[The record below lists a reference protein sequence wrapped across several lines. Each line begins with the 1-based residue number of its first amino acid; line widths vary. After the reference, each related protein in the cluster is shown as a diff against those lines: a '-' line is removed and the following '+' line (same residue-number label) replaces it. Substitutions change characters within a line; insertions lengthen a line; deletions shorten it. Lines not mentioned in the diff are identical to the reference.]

1 MLILTISIVTLIL
14 IVVLALIHNEVI
26 CGERE
31 KRLRERQKKFRE
43 DLEKDGTRLHYYDL
57 P

>member
-1 MLILTISIVTLIL
+1 MLILTIAIVTLIL

-26 CGERE
+26 CGEHE
-31 KRLRERQKKFRE
+31 KRLREQQKKFRE
-43 DLEKDGTRLHYYDL
+43 DLEKDGIHLHYYDL